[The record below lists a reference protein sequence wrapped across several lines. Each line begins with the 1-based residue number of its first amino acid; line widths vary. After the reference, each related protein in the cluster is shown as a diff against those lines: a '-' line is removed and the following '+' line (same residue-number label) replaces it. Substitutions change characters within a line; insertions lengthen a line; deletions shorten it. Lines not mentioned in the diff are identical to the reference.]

1 MANKF
6 DYVPI
11 IALSGV
17 DKDNTSL
24 STGHYTD
31 ASNIR
36 FYDGRP
42 RKLGG
47 NLDFSFDNS
56 NTISGCARTV
66 YSQVLSDKVTT
77 LIGTNTRLYAVIS
90 SELTNITP
98 LVTSTTTI
106 ANSVST
112 NYQILGSNP
121 ATTTSGSADVVIS
134 STAHVLQAGDSVV
147 LSMFPTDVTLGADP
161 LDTVNTS
168 TTITINQTSQPYGL
182 GDTVH
187 ISGVS
192 GAVNGIPASE
202 INGYHTVANP
212 LTNSFDIVVTT
223 PATSTASGGGSSV
236 VSGGLAVPSSELNA
250 THIVRSTNTNDYTI
264 TVTTAATS
272 SGSGGGGSVVEAT
285 AVLTI
290 TDTGHGLPDG
300 DRIKLTLSTAVG
312 GVPAGEIN
320 AEHIIRDAQTN
331 TYNIVVS
338 TVATSSVSGGG
349 GASTARQEQI
359 AAGNCNGGQG
369 IGYGVGRYG
378 TGRYGVSKTSSS
390 NITFPRIWSFDRYGA
405 NVIMSAGD
413 ETGVYSWDGDT
424 SAAPTL
430 ITNAPTDVDYV
441 FSYKNF
447 IITLRGRRVK
457 WSDQGQSTV
466 WTGTAQN
473 QAGEDDIEDADDF
486 ISHAEVKNGVVLF
499 TRGRKIVKMTYV
511 GRANLVWSF
520 KTLQVP
526 DGIIARNA
534 RISINDT
541 AYWQGNNNFWK
552 YDGGDPVPL
561 RSNSRTGH
569 NYVRRYVYNDIN
581 TAQKDKCF
589 MWYNS
594 LWDEIW
600 IHYPS
605 SGSNEPDRVIRW
617 SRSEKHFTP
626 DTLSRTAAEAPYISS
641 VNPRLIGTDNKM
653 YRHELGLN
661 DDTGTLDWSLTL
673 PLLQVG
679 SNCLYV
685 GGMIPDSTQTGDIS
699 VSVKGLPYPQDANP
713 DYAQTDGVAR
723 TTVSNFTI
731 SNTTGRLSMFLTNRD
746 IEVTISQS
754 SVTDGDWIMGAW
766 KLETKPSDERKR

>member
-47 NLDFSFDNS
+47 NLDFSFDNG
-56 NTISGCARTV
+56 NTIAGCSRTV

-77 LIGTNTRLYAVIS
+77 LVGTSTRLYAVIS

-98 LVTSTTTI
+98 LVTSATTV

-112 NYQILGSNP
+112 NYQTLGSNP

-147 LSMFPTDVTLGADP
+147 LSGFGAA
-161 LDTVNTS
+161 L
-168 TTITINQTSQPYGL
+168 
-182 GDTVH
+182 
-187 ISGVS
+187 
-192 GAVNGIPASE
+192 NGIPA
-202 INGYHTVANP
+202 V
-212 LTNSFDIVVTT
+212 
-223 PATSTASGGGSSV
+223 
-236 VSGGLAVPSSELNA
+236 ELNA

-285 AVLTI
+285 AILTI

-679 SNCLYV
+679 SNCLDV